1 VIIVLKFI
9 SEHLIGKDV
18 DVYCGCS
25 DRFVGNVKACA
36 DGVLTLETEK
46 GVYTHI
52 AVEKIVAI
60 WRKEQPWPE
69 TAKTP

>member
-1 VIIVLKFI
+1 M
-9 SEHLIGKDV
+9 GKDV
-18 DVYCGCS
+18 DVYCGCD
-25 DRFVGNVKACA
+25 DRFVGKVIANA

-60 WRKEQPWPE
+60 WRKEQP
-69 TAKTP
+69 